1 MTKELAAK
9 LQQYELLIYGVLK
22 AGGVYRHSVNFEDYL
37 QELRLLV
44 LKRLLA
50 GEVFQARDN
59 PTLFKW
65 LLWRLRDLQ
74 RGSQRYE
81 TRHLFT
87 NEMPEVIAD
96 EQNFIQ
102 LELLMTIDKLIS
114 CHGQATHLKQL
125 VTDFVMYPD
134 DTVIKRCLRLKMHRM
149 TYYRRLKLLQQVINE
164 NHYA

>member
-87 NEMPEVIAD
+87 NEMPEVI
-96 EQNFIQ
+96 
-102 LELLMTIDKLIS
+102 DKLIS